1 MKVKVTTVENYTP
14 SKVIA
19 AYPCLREHGF
29 DIWNGYIEIDTLDE
43 VQALVEDVGCPVI
56 IHKTTVG
63 WIFEIYDC
71 CRE

>member
-1 MKVKVTTVENYTP
+1 MKVKVNTVESYRP
-14 SKVIA
+14 DEVIA

-29 DIWNGYIEIDTLDE
+29 DDGYIEIDTLDE
-43 VQALVEDVGCPVI
+43 VQALVEAVGCPVI
-56 IHKTTVG
+56 IHKTSVG